1 MSYTKE
7 QLVEQLQATLDILNT
22 PTTTPTTD
30 AEAMRKVF
38 LLGMQ
43 HGVAKAYDKLHE
55 DMPSYTSIYL
65 DLYEGNL
72 NISGDVEVDS
82 DKIMDKVVDNYPS
95 WDDLES
101 MQTLSGFDNGDEMDK
116 HIDSLM
122 NTKDND
128 EE

>member
-7 QLVEQLQATLDILNT
+7 QLVEQLQSTLDILNT

-30 AEAMRKVF
+30 TEALRKVF

-43 HGVAKAYDKLHE
+43 HGVAKAYDKLH
-55 DMPSYTSIYL
+55 DNMPSYTSIYI

-72 NISGDVEVDS
+72 NISGEVEVDS
-82 DKIMDKVVDNYPS
+82 DKITEKFADNYPS

-101 MQTLSGFDNGDEMDK
+101 MHTLSGFDNGDEMDK

-122 NTKDND
+122 NIKGN
-128 EE
+128 E

>member
-22 PTTTPTTD
+22 PTTNPTTD
-30 AEAMRKVF
+30 AEALRKVF

-43 HGVAKAYDKLHE
+43 HGVARAYDKVQS
-55 DMPSYTSIYL
+55 DMPSYMNIYI
-65 DLYEGNL
+65 DCYEGNL
-72 NISGDVEVDS
+72 NITGDLEVDS
-82 DKIMDKVVDNYPS
+82 DKIMDKVVDYYPS

-101 MQTLSGFDNGDEMDK
+101 MHTLSGFENGDDLDK

-122 NTKDND
+122 KINNS
-128 EE
+128 ES

>member
-30 AEAMRKVF
+30 AEALRKVF

-43 HGVAKAYDKLHE
+43 HGVAKAYDKIHE
-55 DMPSYTSIYL
+55 DVPSYMNVYI
-65 DLYEGNL
+65 DVYEGNL
-72 NISGDVEVDS
+72 NITGDMEVDS
-82 DKIMDKVVDNYPS
+82 DKIMDKVVDYYPS

-101 MQTLSGFDNGDEMDK
+101 MQTLSGFENGDEMDK

-122 NTKDND
+122 NTKGN
-128 EE
+128 E

>member
-30 AEAMRKVF
+30 AEALRKVF

-43 HGVAKAYDKLHE
+43 HGVSRAYDKVQS
-55 DMPSYTSIYL
+55 DMPSYTSIYI

-72 NISGDVEVDS
+72 QICGDIELDS
-82 DKIMDKVVDNYPS
+82 DKIMDKVVDHYPS
-95 WDDLES
+95 WDNLEY
-101 MQTLSGFDNGDEMDK
+101 MHTLSGFENDDEMDK

-122 NTKDND
+122 NTKGND
-128 EE
+128 

>member
-30 AEAMRKVF
+30 AEALRKVF

-43 HGVAKAYDKLHE
+43 HGVAKAHDKMHE
-55 DMPSYTSIYL
+55 DVPGYMNI
-65 DLYEGNL
+65 DIDMYEGSL
-72 NISGDVEVDS
+72 RICGDVEVDS
-82 DKIMDKVVDNYPS
+82 DKIMDKVVDHYPS
-95 WDDLES
+95 WDTLES
-101 MQTLSGFDNGDEMDK
+101 MHTLSGFENGDEMDK

-122 NTKDND
+122 NTKGND
-128 EE
+128 

>member
-30 AEAMRKVF
+30 AEALRKVF

-43 HGVAKAYDKLHE
+43 HGVSQAYDKLQS
-55 DMPSYTSIYL
+55 DMPNYISIYV
-65 DLYEGNL
+65 DMYADSL
-72 NISGDVEVDS
+72 NISGEIEVDS
-82 DKIMDKVVDNYPS
+82 DKIMDKVVDRYPS

-101 MQTLSGFDNGDEMDK
+101 MHTLSGFDNGDEMDK

-122 NTKDND
+122 NTKGND
-128 EE
+128 